1 MKRIAVTGS
10 THSGRT
16 ILTEALSSMSGLDLI
31 SCPSYSSIAAKYKLD
46 LDISKCQ
53 WPDSFVY
60 CMGAFTQRILAE
72 RGLEDKYISD
82 GGVLNEI
89 CWLKSRYPHIEL
101 IYERSMIKSLEK
113 IIVDYALN
121 EYDFIFHIDPNDVS
135 DILDQCLKQTFFQC
149 NIKYHIIDGA
159 NAEDAL
165 DQMLAYL
172 QVKPVLS
179 AKYALLNV
187 NKYLPLNKDSDE
199 NCN

>member
-16 ILTEALSSMSGLDLI
+16 ILANALSAMAGFDFI
-31 SCPSYSSIAAKYKLD
+31 SCPSYSSIAARYGLD

-60 CMGAFTQRILAE
+60 CMGAFTQRIIAE
-72 RGLEDKYISD
+72 RRLEDEYISD
-82 GGVLNEI
+82 GSVLNEI
-89 CWLKSRYPHIEL
+89 CWLKSRYPYIEL
-101 IYERSMIKSLEK
+101 IYERSMIQSLENV
-113 IIVDYALN
+113 IVDYASN
-121 EYDFIFHIDPNDVS
+121 EYDFIFHINSNDLS
-135 DILDQCLKQTFFQC
+135 DVIDQCLKQTFLFS
-149 NIKYHIIDGA
+149 NIKYHIIGGA
-159 NAEDAL
+159 NSEDAL
-165 DQMLAYL
+165 NQMLGCL

-187 NKYLPLNKDSDE
+187 NNYFPSSKDIDE